1 MRPLAL
7 EDVWKT
13 RGSGARAVQVLHGVS
28 LAVEEG
34 EVVLLEGPSG
44 SGKTTLLAVAG
55 GILTPESGKVLLE
68 GRPLHA
74 GGRAE
79 DRSRRAGAVGFVF
92 QRSNLLPHLSVEEN
106 VVLMGRIAG
115 LRVGAAR
122 REAGELLRRLGLF
135 DLRRRYPRELSCGE
149 EQRAA
154 VARALIHRPR
164 IVLADEPTGN
174 LDSHAGLAVAELL
187 AGLAKARGSAVVV
200 ATHDVRLA
208 PFATRRIKIEDGRIL
223 PESGLAD
230 SGGAEERAP
239 GGT

>member
-1 MRPLAL
+1 MKPLVL

-28 LAVEEG
+28 LAVEAG
-34 EVVLLEGPSG
+34 EFVLLEGPSG

-68 GRPLHA
+68 GHPLH
-74 GGRAE
+74 GGTRTA
-79 DRSRRAGAVGFVF
+79 DRSRRAEAVGFVF
-92 QRSNLLPHLSVEEN
+92 QRSNLLPELSVEEN
-106 VVLMGRIAG
+106 ILLMGRIAG
-115 LRVGAAR
+115 LKAADAR
-122 REAGELLRRLGLF
+122 REAKELLLRLDLF
-135 DLRRRYPRELSCGE
+135 DLRHRHPRELSCGE

-174 LDSHAGLAVAELL
+174 LDSHAGQAVAESL
-187 AGLAKARGSAVVV
+187 AEIARSRDSAVVV

-208 PFATRRIKIEDGRIL
+208 PFASRRIKIEDGRIL
-223 PESGLAD
+223 TDGRTPLG
-230 SGGAEERAP
+230 
-239 GGT
+239 